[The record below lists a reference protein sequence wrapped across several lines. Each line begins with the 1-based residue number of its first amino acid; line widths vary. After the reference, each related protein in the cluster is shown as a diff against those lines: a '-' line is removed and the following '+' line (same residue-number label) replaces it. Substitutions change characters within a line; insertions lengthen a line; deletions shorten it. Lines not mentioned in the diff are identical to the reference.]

1 MQEAHVTAVPAP
13 LPVVDRS
20 LVLTRRA
27 LRTRG
32 VRLLDEGRQGDEVVA
47 CGLIGRVHLDCGIQ
61 AHFGRR
67 MQIDDLE
74 MEVALEEQVTI
85 KIFLEGHVEASLDGA
100 PLPMPRRTAQG
111 RWLPSAVIASHP
123 AGARLRRKARKG
135 QYLDKMVIVL
145 PRDWLRRW
153 QGFADTPQGLQALV
167 EGRPGLWHW
176 QPSPR
181 AEFLIRQMFDIAAR
195 KPPFATMQL
204 ESNTLA
210 IIAEALSNTFGP
222 DADAVATPGGLT
234 TTEQQRLY
242 ALVKCIDRRP
252 GCELCL
258 TDVVGELATSPAT
271 LQRLVRKAHNCSLA
285 EFIRNKYLDDARQ
298 ALIFSDRSIS
308 DIAFAAGYGHVS
320 NFTAAFRRRFGHP
333 PSQLRRLGGGTP

>member
-1 MQEAHVTAVPAP
+1 MSGVPAP
-13 LPVVDRS
+13 SPRADGN

-47 CGLIGRVHLDCGIQ
+47 CGLVGSVSLDCGVH

-67 MQIDDLE
+67 MQIGDLE
-74 MEVALEEQVTI
+74 MEVPLKEEVSI
-85 KIFLEGHVEASLDGA
+85 KIFLEGYVEASIDGE
-100 PLPMPRRTAQG
+100 PIPMPRRAANG
-111 RWLPSAVIASHP
+111 RWVPSAIIASHGQ
-123 AGARLRRKARKG
+123 GARLRRKARQG
-135 QYLDKMVIVL
+135 QYLDKMVIGL

-153 QGFADTPQGLQALV
+153 QGFADTPPGFQALV
-167 EGRPGLWHW
+167 DGHPGLWRW
-176 QPSPR
+176 QPSAR
-181 AEFLIRQMFDIAAR
+181 AEFLMRQMFDIAAR

-204 ESNTLA
+204 ESHTLA
-210 IIAEALSNTFGP
+210 VVAEALSDTFGP
-222 DADAVATPGGLT
+222 EADAMASPGGLT
-234 TTEQQRLY
+234 ATEQHRLY
-242 ALVKCIDRRP
+242 ALVKCIDRKP

-298 ALIFSDRSIS
+298 ALMFTDRSIS
-308 DIAFAAGYGHVS
+308 DIAFSAGYAHLS

-333 PSQLRRLGGGTP
+333 PSQLRRPGTT

>member
-1 MQEAHVTAVPAP
+1 MNAAP
-13 LPVVDRS
+13 PLSPLDARN

-32 VRLLDEGRQGDEVVA
+32 VRLLDGGRQGDEVVA
-47 CGLIGRVHLDCGIQ
+47 CGLVGAVRMDCGIY
-61 AHFGRR
+61 ANFGRR
-67 MQIDDLE
+67 MQIGDLE
-74 MEVALEEQVTI
+74 MEVALKEEVTI
-85 KIFLEGHVEASLDGA
+85 KIFLEGHVEASIDGE
-100 PLPMPRRTAQG
+100 PIPMPRRISQG
-111 RWLPSAVIASHP
+111 RWQPTAIIASHP
-123 AGARLRRKARKG
+123 PGARLRRKARKG
-135 QYLDKMVIVL
+135 QYLDKMVIGL
-145 PRDWLRRW
+145 PRDWLKRW
-153 QGFADTPQGLQALV
+153 QSFGDTPPGLQALV
-167 EGRPGLWHW
+167 EGRPGLWRW
-176 QPSPR
+176 QPSAR

-210 IIAEALSNTFGP
+210 IIAEALSDTFGP
-222 DADAVATPGGLT
+222 ETTAVTPSGNLT
-234 TTEQQRLY
+234 ATEQQRLY

-258 TDVVGELATSPAT
+258 TDVVGELATSSAT

-298 ALIFSDRSIS
+298 ALMFSDRSIS
-308 DIAFAAGYGHVS
+308 DIAFAAGYVHLS

-333 PSQLRRLGGGTP
+333 PSQLRR